1 MPSSRKTTLS
11 ITGFIL
17 FTFLTVTASGVSAHG
32 QDKTETKIPCSEV
45 LKVSLDKFV
54 DEYAVKKG
62 HTYQETYSIYEKCKQ
77 RDNDRRLRHLPTRAR
92 NQIVR
97 LRKTLGKWKNAIYE
111 MCWSDQGGGTLYAHM
126 QQEDDARREVLLS
139 EVIGRL
145 EKPGSTGPQDA
156 SHAKSSVDAF
166 FRRVR
171 RAYPLVSR
179 EPDNHMEDHARAF
192 LDLRRET
199 PRLRSQ
205 VRALPPSTLKPLIG
219 FMNRALAMLLREHK
233 Q

>member
-1 MPSSRKTTLS
+1 MRVLRRTAP
-11 ITGFIL
+11 L
-17 FTFLTVTASGVSAHG
+17 FVLIVFLTLLGLPVSA
-32 QDKTETKIPCSEV
+32 QKVVEDDAEPPCSEV
-45 LKVSLDKFV
+45 LKLSLDKFV
-54 DEYAVKKG
+54 EEYAEKKG
-62 HTYQETYSIYEKCKQ
+62 HGHAQTYSIYEDCK
-77 RDNDRRLRHLPTRAR
+77 RKDNNKRLHRLPVKTR
-92 NQIVR
+92 NKIVG
-97 LRKTLGKWKNAIYE
+97 LRTTLGKWKNAIYE
-111 MCWSDQGGGTLYAHM
+111 MCWADQGGGTLYAHM

-145 EKPGSTGPQDA
+145 EKPSSTGPQDA

-166 FRRVR
+166 FRKVR

-179 EPDNHMEDHARAF
+179 EPDNHKKDHARAF
-192 LDLRRET
+192 LDLKRET

-205 VRALPPSTLKPLIG
+205 VRALPPATLKPLIV